1 MAFDRHRN
9 TDSLVDLQGG
19 LQSVIDVE
27 FGVLD
32 EDLVRLPASTH
43 AWEVS
48 LYDDTDGF
56 NPYELSARP
65 CSGTWPISL
74 HDDTDGVDGF
84 LMGLDHVPQMLTGMD
99 GMMAADDWE
108 APVV

>member
-32 EDLVRLPASTH
+32 EDLVRLPASTD
-43 AWEVS
+43 AWE
-48 LYDDTDGF
+48 
-56 NPYELSARP
+56 A
-65 CSGTWPISL
+65 PISL

-99 GMMAADDWE
+99 GIMAADDWE